1 MGQAMTNP
9 NGSQHPNGSQSL
21 TMIED
26 SVRQRIEAALPL
38 KDNVVL
44 ALTQAA
50 DSLAGLRRRELIRL
64 SDRVAFV
71 DDADVVL
78 RDARLLELFLPLAMA
93 QPELSQSE
101 DRTRQGEVE
110 RRVFQVLQRQAR
122 QSHAKN
128 ERWGVLLYP
137 LVVLLL
143 STLVFA
149 AISIWI
155 IPVFEQMFFEFGL
168 SLPSPTLLVISISHL
183 FQSIW
188 FWLLFAGLVML
199 LAVMLGMRAADDLRW
214 LIWGNVDS
222 WFSSGYSTRRSLGDL
237 AWHTAMLLEIGQ
249 PVETSVEIAAAA
261 SRKATLRRESPNL
274 TRHLGLTNPG
284 PNPPQSPLAA
294 PQEHA
299 ATNWYLGVPCH
310 LLAHALNI
318 RQDNSEQL
326 ATLREV
332 ARLYWDREQTK
343 SVWILSWL
351 QPVAVLMISLIV
363 GFVVLALFGPLVNL
377 ITGLS

>member
-9 NGSQHPNGSQSL
+9 NGSQHPNGSQSV
-21 TMIED
+21 TVIED
-26 SVRQRIEAALPL
+26 SVRQRIHAALPL

-284 PNPPQSPLAA
+284 PNPPQNPLAA
-294 PQEHA
+294 PQEHT

-363 GFVVLALFGPLVNL
+363 GFVVLALFMPLVSL
-377 ITGLS
+377 ISGLS

>member
-1 MGQAMTNP
+1 MTNP
-9 NGSQHPNGSQSL
+9 NGSQHPNGSQSV
-21 TMIED
+21 TVIED
-26 SVRQRIEAALPL
+26 SVRQRIHAALPL

-122 QSHAKN
+122 QSHAKH

-199 LAVMLGMRAADDLRW
+199 LAVMLGMRAADNLRW

-274 TRHLGLTNPG
+274 TRHLGLANPG
-284 PNPPQSPLAA
+284 PNPPQNPLAA
-294 PQEHA
+294 PQEHT

-363 GFVVLALFGPLVNL
+363 GFVVLALFMPLIEL

>member
-1 MGQAMTNP
+1 MTNP
-9 NGSQHPNGSQSL
+9 NGSQHPNGSQSV
-21 TMIED
+21 TVIED
-26 SVRQRIEAALPL
+26 SVRQRIHAALPL

-122 QSHAKN
+122 QSHAKH
-128 ERWGVLLYP
+128 ERWGVLFYP

-199 LAVMLGMRAADDLRW
+199 LAVMLGMRAADNLRW

-284 PNPPQSPLAA
+284 PNPPQNPLAA
-294 PQEHA
+294 PQEHT

-318 RQDNSEQL
+318 RQDNNNSEQL

-363 GFVVLALFGPLVNL
+363 GFVVLALFMPLVSL
-377 ITGLS
+377 ISGLS